1 MLYVQMVLND
11 VQQTGLGIDQ
21 VKSKLPQKT
30 IEEEIS
36 SVDNENLR
44 LQ

>member
-36 SVDNENLR
+36 VDNENLR